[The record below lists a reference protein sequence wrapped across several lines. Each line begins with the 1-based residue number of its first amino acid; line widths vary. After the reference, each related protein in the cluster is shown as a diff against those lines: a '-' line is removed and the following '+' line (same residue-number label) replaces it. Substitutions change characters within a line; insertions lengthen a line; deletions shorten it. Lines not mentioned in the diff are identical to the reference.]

1 MMVIKEKGDYING
14 GRKKFGGNIL
24 SLNHLL
30 KSQRQKIYTI
40 ETPDKLLEQINET
53 IPFTKKAKDERGE
66 VFTPM
71 KLVGE
76 MLDTLPEEVWK
87 NPNLKWLDPAAGMGN
102 FPVAVYMR
110 LIEGLRYV
118 KGYENEEKRRKH
130 ILENMLYMVE
140 IDKTNV
146 FMMRKIFCG
155 KIYKLNIFEGSFI
168 EDKVY
173 TKEEIY
179 NNNGFCGR

>member
-1 MMVIKEKGDYING
+1 MV
-14 GRKKFGGNIL
+14 R
-24 SLNHLL
+24 
-30 KSQRQKIYTI
+30 
-40 ETPDKLLEQINET
+40 
-53 IPFTKKAKDERGE
+53 
-66 VFTPM
+66 
-71 KLVGE
+71 
-76 MLDTLPEEVWK
+76 
-87 NPNLKWLDPAAGMGN
+87 PAAGMGN

-110 LIEGLRYV
+110 LMEGLKYIR
-118 KGYENEEKRRKH
+118 GYEDDEKRRKH

-179 NNNGFCGR
+179 NNNKRFDIIVGNPPYNHGGVGKGGACFGNILLINLLKYLIMMDIF